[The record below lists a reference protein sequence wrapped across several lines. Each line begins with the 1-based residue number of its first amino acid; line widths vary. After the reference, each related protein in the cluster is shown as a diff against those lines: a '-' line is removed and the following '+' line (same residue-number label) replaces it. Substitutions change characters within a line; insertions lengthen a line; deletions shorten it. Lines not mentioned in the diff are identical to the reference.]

1 MDLDITLVGI
11 NHVTTPVE
19 IREKLTSS
27 FNVPKDPF
35 ELKQLNNFNELF
47 FISTCN
53 RFELLVLSSDHTQAY
68 NILSAYLCEKMNI
81 SYIEGEKHVYSYCN
95 EQAVKHLFRVAS
107 SLDSMIV
114 GEPQILGQMKE
125 AYRQTTDAKLSGT
138 IINRMLHKSFFT
150 AKRVRNETRIAN
162 SAVSISY
169 AAVELARKIFD
180 SLQGKKIMLIGAGE
194 MAELAAEH
202 FKKHGCS
209 QIIVVNRT
217 LSKAMEL
224 AESFNGKTAPFD
236 DRLKLLDEVD
246 IVLSSTGAPGF
257 VIKKEDTKGLMR
269 KRRNRPLFLIDIAV
283 PRDIDP
289 ALNDIGNVF
298 VYDIDGLKGII
309 DSNIKDREKEALKA
323 NHIIEEEII
332 KLMEWLKTLDV
343 VPVIKALKTK
353 AELIC
358 QNELNKTLSNMS
370 HLNKKDSA
378 AIETLTHSI
387 VNKLLNDPIIFLK
400 RKKDR
405 KTLNIFLDYT
415 RQLFDLDDD

>member
-1 MDLDITLVGI
+1 MDSNITLVGI
-11 NHVTTPVE
+11 NHVTAPVE
-19 IREKLTSS
+19 IRERLTSF
-27 FNVPKDPF
+27 FNVLNDPF
-35 ELKQLNNFNELF
+35 ELKQLYNFNELF

-53 RFELLVLSSDHTQAY
+53 RFELLVISADHTHAC

-81 SYIEGEKHVYSYCN
+81 PYMEGEKYIYSYCN
-95 EQAVKHLFRVAS
+95 EQAVGHLFKVAS
-107 SLDSMIV
+107 SLDSMII

-125 AYRQTTDAKLSGT
+125 AYRQITDAKLSGT
-138 IINRMLHKSFFT
+138 IINKILHKAFFT
-150 AKRVRNETRIAN
+150 AKRVRNETKIGN

-180 SLQGKKIMLIGAGE
+180 SLQGKKVMLIGAGE

-217 LSKAMEL
+217 LSKAIEL

-246 IVLSSTGAPGF
+246 IVLSSTGAPDF
-257 VIKKEDTKGLMR
+257 IIKKEDAKGLMR

-298 VYDIDGLKGII
+298 VYDIDGLKGVIA
-309 DSNIKDREKEALKA
+309 SNIKDREKEALKA
-323 NHIIEEEII
+323 NHIIDEEVV
-332 KLMEWLKTLDV
+332 KLMEWLKTLSV
-343 VPVIKALKTK
+343 VPTIKAIKTK

-358 QNELNKTLSNMS
+358 RNELNKTLNNMS
-370 HLNKKDSA
+370 PLTKEDSA

-387 VNKLLNDPIIFLK
+387 MNKLLNDPIIFLK

-415 RQLFDLDDD
+415 RQLFNLDDD